1 MKEKV
6 KAIPLLN
13 AEGNILEFYL
23 NDNCEIIMRSHLFHK
38 EFNQLVFKPNKFA
51 LVRYLKNTQALSHL
65 IDKSEI
71 LGLLSNDKL
80 TSVTEDFSME
90 CINCYNESIGFTKG
104 IQCEKEINK
113 LKSFLEFIFK
123 KENWF

>member
-1 MKEKV
+1 MKEGV
-6 KAIPLLN
+6 KRIPLLN

-23 NDNCEIIMRSHLFHK
+23 NDNCEIIMRSHLFHN
-38 EFNQLVFKPNKFA
+38 EFNQLVFKPNKYA
-51 LVRYLKNTQALSHL
+51 LVRYLKNTQPLSHL
-65 IDKSEI
+65 IENSEI

-80 TSVTEDFSME
+80 SSVPKNFSME
-90 CINCYNESIGFTKG
+90 CVNCYNESIGFTKD
-104 IQCEKEINK
+104 IQCEKEIKK